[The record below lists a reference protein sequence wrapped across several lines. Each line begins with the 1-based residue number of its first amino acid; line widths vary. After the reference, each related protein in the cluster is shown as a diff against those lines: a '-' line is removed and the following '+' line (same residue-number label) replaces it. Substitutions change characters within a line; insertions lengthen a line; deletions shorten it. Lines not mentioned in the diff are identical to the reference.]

1 MNKMCSI
8 TALSF
13 FVAVISAHA
22 TDIMKAFPPA
32 EEGMVR
38 YVLQLPKQN
47 DESIFM
53 VELIVGQTVQVDE
66 KNRSVWFLKNSF
78 ETKKKL
84 NRFSTF

>member
-1 MNKMCSI
+1 
-8 TALSF
+8 
-13 FVAVISAHA
+13 
-22 TDIMKAFPPA
+22 MKAFPPA